1 MTDDQLEK
9 GKKIKS
15 TLTRLNEALEQFKF
29 KNTNGGVVIT
39 LPPDKEICDAVKTTI
54 ENLIKD
60 YNDKFKNL

>member
-15 TLTRLNEALEQFKF
+15 ILTRLNEALDQFKC
-29 KNTNGGVVIT
+29 KNSNGVAIT

-54 ENLIKD
+54 ENLIKN
-60 YNDKFKNL
+60 YNEKFKNL